1 MANKYPLVANSSTL
15 TIEELRSND
24 TLLVDNLTTTGISNL
39 GPIANLYL
47 TGGSAGQYLQT
58 DGAGNLSFTTVSVT
72 TSGISNG
79 TSNVNIPAVNGNV
92 TIGVAGNSGVVTVT
106 GTGMVVAGNINPS
119 ANVTY
124 NLGNAT
130 NRWNNLYLAGNTIV
144 LGNATISANGN
155 AIIMTNPDGGNFV
168 ISGNSNTGTS
178 GTSNGTS
185 NVNIPVAN
193 GNITFSANGTGNVIQ
208 VSSSGMIITGN
219 IIPTSNNT
227 FSLGNT
233 TSYFKDAFIGPG
245 SLYINGVKALEQ
257 SSNTIV
263 VSADINQSVKLST
276 SGSGDIQFNP
286 TGSGVIAVKG
296 PLQIQAGNYVTSSNG
311 GPIGFSNPINV
322 DTLSSLTANTNLTIT
337 ANGSGIVRIT
347 DDVTITGNLTV
358 NGGSGNLSVTGLS
371 VEDNIIDISAE
382 TTGTPSNNA
391 GLRVVRGDLAATQLR
406 WTESATQWQFTNDG
420 ATYLAMVGANT
431 STGNANITNIGT
443 GIVLASGNITG
454 ANLISNGSANIANGL
469 TVSNGGASITGAVGI
484 TGNINVTGNF
494 NVTGN
499 LNYSN
504 VTDLVVGDP
513 LIYIGAN
520 NTGNLYDLGLVA
532 SFNSGTYY
540 HTGFA
545 RDHND
550 GVWKLFTNVV
560 AEPTTVIDWAN
571 ATFAPMKSGA
581 FTSNSTITANGN
593 ITGSN
598 ITTAGQLVSSIATGT
613 SPLTVTST
621 TLVTNLNADL
631 LDGYNTA
638 TAATANTVAV
648 RNSDGNIT
656 ANFFI
661 GNGSQLT
668 GLSTSSISNGNS
680 NVAVATANGNVTIAA
695 VGNTVLTITGTGANI
710 TGTANITGNL
720 FAGNANLGNVATANY
735 LTGTLTTAAQPN
747 ITSHGTLTGLS
758 SGGVVNFTTSSNV
771 SLGPVGNVKIT
782 GGTNGQYLTTDG
794 AGNLSFGTVTVSS
807 ASISNGTSNVNIAS
821 SGGNVTVG
829 VAGNAAI
836 LTVTGTG
843 ANIAG
848 TGNVTGNLNVGNLT
862 CSSGTVTAATIT
874 ETSSISLKE
883 NLNPITNALDS
894 IVQLMGFTYDRKDGT
909 AKGEA
914 GLIAEEVNNILP
926 NLISYDETGKP
937 YSINY
942 SKLTV
947 YLIEAMKTLKSELDS
962 LKSQR

>member
-193 GNITFSANGTGNVIQ
+193 GNITFSANGTGNVVQ

-227 FSLGNT
+227 FSLGNA

-311 GPIGFSNPINV
+311 GPVGFSNPINV

-337 ANGSGIVRIT
+337 ANGSGSVSIN
-347 DDVTITGNLTV
+347 DDVTITGNLNV
-358 NGGSGNLSVTGLS
+358 NGGGGNLSVTSLT

-382 TTGTPSNNA
+382 TTGAPSNNA
-391 GLRVVRGDLAATQLR
+391 GLRVVRGDQAATQLR
-406 WTESATQWQFTNDG
+406 WTESAGQWQFTNDG
-420 ATYLAMVGANT
+420 ATYLAMVGSNT
-431 STGNANITNIGT
+431 STGNANIGNIGT

-454 ANLISNGSANIANGL
+454 ANIRSNGSANIANGL

-513 LIYIGAN
+513 LIIMGAN
-520 NTGNLYDLGLVA
+520 NTGNLYDLGIVA
-532 SFNSGTYY
+532 SFTTGSYY
-540 HTGFA
+540 YTGFA
-545 RDHND
+545 RDHSD
-550 GVWKLFTNVV
+550 GVWKLFTNVTT
-560 AEPTTVIDWAN
+560 EPTTVIDWAN
-571 ATFAPMKSGA
+571 STFAPMKSGA

-598 ITTAGQLVSSIATGT
+598 IITAGQLVSSIATGT

-656 ANFFI
+656 ANFFV

-668 GLSTSSISNGNS
+668 GLSTNGVSNGNS
-680 NVAVATANGNVTIAA
+680 NVAIATANGNVTIAA
-695 VGNTVLTITGTGANI
+695 VGNTVLTVTGTGV
-710 TGTANITGNL
+710 
-720 FAGNANLGNVATANY
+720 NVAGTITTGAGSGGNISGANY
-735 LTGTLTTAAQPN
+735 ISANYVTGTLTTAAQPN
-747 ITSHGTLTGLS
+747 ITSVGTLTGLTS
-758 SGGVVNFTTSSNV
+758 LGTVNFTSASNV

-807 ASISNGTSNVNIAS
+807 ASISNGTSNVNIGS
-821 SGGNVTVG
+821 SGGNVTFG

-862 CSSGTVTAATIT
+862 CSAGTVTAATIT
-874 ETSSISLKE
+874 ETSSIALKE

-926 NLISYDETGKP
+926 NLISYDEKGKP

-947 YLIEAMKTLKSELDS
+947 YLIEAMKTLKSELDI
-962 LKSQR
+962 LKSQK